1 MNKTLLALAAV
12 LLLLASPLA
21 AQTGISGLQNGL
33 SSFVNNAPPSLPFAA
48 SAGLDWSDAYIGQ
61 LVDTSFPWVHLGVG
75 FTGGVT
81 SLPTSAINPL
91 LEALGQADLSTV
103 GLPFTAFNLRL
114 GGLVWP
120 FDMGLKIG
128 FLPPGLTANGLSYTY
143 SSLGFD
149 VRYNLLKDD
158 LLWPNVS
165 VGGGVNYM
173 SAVASGSYGNQV
185 TYSDGTGNTLILS
198 KPKLD
203 MKLSS
208 LEFEAKA
215 QVSKTFLFILT
226 PYLGLTA
233 FYGTGHAE
241 AAATSN
247 ISTTGQPVS
256 YWQQYVPGI
265 TNTGFTKSNDQGS
278 FGMKIWGGTSFDVLV
293 VKFDF
298 QGMYSLFDGAYGG
311 TAGVRIQ
318 L

>member
-1 MNKTLLALAAV
+1 MNKTLPALAAAF
-12 LLLLASPLA
+12 LLFSSPLV
-21 AQTGISGLQNGL
+21 AQTTGISNLQNGL
-33 SSFVNNAPPSLPFAA
+33 SSFVTNAPPSLPFAA

-81 SLPTSAINPL
+81 SLPNSAINPL
-91 LEALGQADLSTV
+91 LEALGQADVSSV

-128 FLPPGLTANGLSYTY
+128 FLPPGLVANGLAYTY

-173 SAVASGSYGNQV
+173 SAVASGSYGNTV
-185 TYSDGTGNTLILS
+185 TYSDGQGNTLILD
-198 KPKLD
+198 KTKLD

-208 LEFEAKA
+208 LEFEARA
-215 QVSKTFLFILT
+215 QVSKKFLFILT

-241 AAATSN
+241 AAVTTTATATN
-247 ISTTGQPVS
+247 GLAA
-256 YWQQYVPGI
+256 WQQYIPGI
-265 TNTGFTKSNDQGS
+265 TNTGFSKTNDQGS
-278 FGMKIWGGTSFDVLV
+278 FGMKIWGGTSFDVFA

-298 QGMYSLFDGAYGG
+298 QGMYSLFNGAYGG
-311 TAGVRIQ
+311 AAGVRIQ